1 MSSHPTT
8 VDSRWTTRLVLLA
21 ASLVL
26 FNTTQAATAQ
36 SVVSVEEDWE
46 LVLGEPDQN
55 VCGPQVVTTM
65 SPFNNI
71 NDTFFTLEI
80 NHRSAP
86 YWTAGGLSI
95 HQWSGEWRIQSYD
108 RADRSVMDTDNETV
122 TWTQMLDVNNLNAG
136 QLTFQIKNGNSTTWG
151 PFGYSGM
158 FKLHTNWGVMNLNGY
173 TPDVSVAQSG
183 VAFAGNRVQSLKIKQ
198 IRLTLDNGQVL
209 TDSTERI
216 VHQLIE

>member
-1 MSSHPTT
+1 MSCHPKF
-8 VDSRWTTRLVLLA
+8 SQLRWTRLVLLLA
-21 ASLVL
+21 AAAL
-26 FNTTQAATAQ
+26 FGTTSVAAAQ
-36 SVVSVEEDWE
+36 NVVTVEEDWE
-46 LVLGEPDQN
+46 LVLGQPDYN

-95 HQWSGEWRIQSYD
+95 HQWSGEWRMQSYD
-108 RADRSVMDTDNETV
+108 RADRSVMDNDSEVV
-122 TWTQMLDVNNLNAG
+122 TWTQMLDVNNIDVG
-136 QLTFQIKNGNSTTWG
+136 QLTFKIKNGNSTTWG

-158 FKLHTNWGVMNLNGY
+158 FKLHTNWGVANLNSY

-198 IRLTLDNGQVL
+198 IRVTLDDGTVL